1 MNILVG
7 YDGSESSRRALEK
20 AVELVNGGTVTC
32 VAADRILCRGAGL
45 SISPIAIEDH
55 TAALAEAEKYL
66 ADRNVPCRTL
76 HFRGDPA
83 DVITAEALKEHAD
96 LVIVGC
102 EHKNLLERLLFGSVS
117 DTVMHRAKTNVLV
130 VA

>member
-20 AVELVNGGTVTC
+20 AVELANGGTVTC
-32 VAADRILCRGAGL
+32 VAADRVLCRGSPLAV
-45 SISPIAIEDH
+45 SPIALEDH

-83 DVITAEALKEHAD
+83 DVITAEALREHAD
-96 LVIVGC
+96 LVIIGC
-102 EHKNLLERLLFGSVS
+102 EHKNLLERLLLGSVS
-117 DTVMHRAKTNVLV
+117 DTVMHQAKTNVLV

>member
-20 AVELVNGGTVTC
+20 AVELVSGGTVTC
-32 VAADRILCRGAGL
+32 VAADRILGRGAPL
-45 SISPIAIEDH
+45 AISPIEIEDH

-66 ADRNVPCRTL
+66 ADRNVSCRTL

-83 DVITAEALKEHAD
+83 GVITAEALEEHAD

-102 EHKNLLERLLFGSVS
+102 EHKNFLERLLFGSVS
-117 DTVMHRAKTNVLV
+117 ESVMHRAKTNVLI

>member
-7 YDGSESSRRALEK
+7 YDGSESSRRALDK
-20 AVELVNGGTVTC
+20 AVELVDGGTVTC
-32 VAADRILCRGAGL
+32 VAADRILCRSGPLAV
-45 SISPIAIEDH
+45 SPVAFEDH

-83 DVITAEALKEHAD
+83 GVITAEALKEHAD

-102 EHKNLLERLLFGSVS
+102 EHKNLLKRLLFGSVS